1 VEELMKLAIDKGI
14 WAVLFVYLLLY
25 VLKENNAREKRLI
38 QANEKLADKLGVVEE
53 VKETVTEVKATMDR
67 VERRLEKIGMEVRQ

>member
-1 VEELMKLAIDKGI
+1 MKLAIDKGI

>member
-1 VEELMKLAIDKGI
+1 MKLAIDKGI

-53 VKETVTEVKATMDR
+53 VKDTVTEVKATMDR